1 MEKTDIN
8 LEYYKIFYYVAK
20 LGSITLAAEELSLSQ
35 PAVSQSI
42 RNLERQLR
50 LTLFVRM
57 KKGVR
62 LTREGEMLFSYVA
75 RGYEAI
81 CQGEKKVRKL
91 LDLELG
97 EIHIGA
103 SDMTLQFYLLPWLE
117 QFHRSYPNIKVTVT
131 NAPTPETLL
140 HLQDGRIDFGVVST
154 PVNSRHPWNL
164 KPVKEIEDVF
174 VAGNVFWQ
182 LKGKL
187 LSYRDLERLP
197 ILCLEGNTSTRSYV
211 EAFLEEQGVVLRP
224 EFELATSNMLIQ
236 FALRG
241 LGIASVV
248 REFAKEYLASGE
260 LFELTFDRRLPKR
273 NFCIVTDDRL
283 PQTAAARKLLT
294 MLKGKRELS

>member
-260 LFELTFDRRLPKR
+260 LFELTFDRRIPKR

-294 MLKGKRELS
+294 MLKGERELS

>member
-1 MEKTDIN
+1 MEKQRKRHEH
-8 LEYYKIFYYVAK
+8 LVSAVEE
-20 LGSITLAAEELSLSQ
+20 GSI
-35 PAVSQSI
+35 
-42 RNLERQLR
+42 
-50 LTLFVRM
+50 
-57 KKGVR
+57 GW
-62 LTREGEMLFSYVA
+62 
-75 RGYEAI
+75 
-81 CQGEKKVRKL
+81 
-91 LDLELG
+91 ELG
-97 EIHIGA
+97 IEPG
-103 SDMTLQFYLLPWLE
+103 DRLLSING
-117 QFHRSYPNIKVTVT
+117 Q
-131 NAPTPETLL
+131 
-140 HLQDGRIDFGVVST
+140 
-154 PVNSRHPWNL
+154 
-164 KPVKEIEDVF
+164 EIEDVF

-294 MLKGKRELS
+294 MLKGERELS

>member
-260 LFELTFDRRLPKR
+260 LFELTFDRRIPKR

-294 MLKGKRELS
+294 MLKGERDF